1 MGVAR
6 RRSRAPCNTLSGT
19 STLSKAEMLL
29 SVYTYLNLMSNFI
42 DRLKLLFQTDKEFR
56 TALYNIMGFY
66 PHDVEIYRI
75 AFAHKSQ
82 EYKSKRSGDRPVN
95 NERLE
100 FLGDAVLETVVSD
113 IVYRRFKNKREGFL
127 TNTRSKIVSRESLG
141 RIAKEIGLERLI
153 QSHTYSRSHN
163 SFIAGNAFEAL
174 MGAIYLDRGFE
185 YAFRFIEKRIFEKQI
200 NLESVAQKEVN
211 FKSKLLEYCQKNR
224 LKINFNDKNEGE
236 KGKNPSFVTS
246 IIIEGLFTADGK
258 GYSKKEAHQNAAREA
273 LLRMR
278 REPNFEDSI
287 YRAKEGRTAME
298 ADPCFVLPIID
309 EIEADIAREK
319 EEGDKTAR
327 EQRNNESKSTENR
340 RAVNKNERKAKEN
353 TADNPENLNEGKT
366 GETVKAEEKKAQ
378 KNTKKGKTA
387 KAESPEDTASE
398 GKEEKPEKNQKQE
411 KSAKTEKPVKNE
423 RQEKKEKPAKPETRT
438 AAQATVAKDAVA
450 EEKTKEVVEKNENS
464 NNDRELMAAETT
476 EKAKETTQSD
486 ELPTAEP
493 TTETGGATE
502 TAEAM
507 QVTEETSDV
516 EADRKEDNTENE
528 SDNNAGTTTD
538 AAEALAYQSEAEEK
552 EESSEA
558 TEDEFQTGADH
569 TDNPAEES
577 ESPETASQL
586 PEDTATITDESIA
599 AEGIEEVPAVAD
611 ATEETGTTEA
621 DATEEKETA
630 PAEIQQPE
638 KDGKTTDTTTSQ
650 QKEAAVFARAAA
662 FMANAYA
669 DASRKP
675 AEDTATSSANATST
689 HEVET
694 DDVLPISMEP
704 DPNGIARPV
713 LKERPKVPVQ
723 EVEVMPMEIIFDD
736 FSAPLSEFT
745 SSQALHEAHT
755 PAEKTEEETDVI
767 EISFE
772 DEVQHNDAR
781 TDIIQEPSAT
791 HVEESGLPEVSTRKP
806 RRAHG
811 RKQNATAFTNT
822 DIILAETSHRA
833 EKARKK
839 VEEARKEKARKRAHK
854 ELKEATRGIFEETA
868 EGTPATETAG
878 NKRKATGKST
888 RTSSQQSATEQVGE
902 KESLA

>member
-1 MGVAR
+1 
-6 RRSRAPCNTLSGT
+6 
-19 STLSKAEMLL
+19 
-29 SVYTYLNLMSNFI
+29 MSNFI

-298 ADPCFVLPIID
+298 ADACFVLPIID

-353 TADNPENLNEGKT
+353 TADNPENTNEGKT
-366 GETVKAEEKKAQ
+366 GEIVKAEEKKAP

-398 GKEEKPEKNQKQE
+398 GKEEKPEKNQK
-411 KSAKTEKPVKNE
+411 
-423 RQEKKEKPAKPETRT
+423 
-438 AAQATVAKDAVA
+438 
-450 EEKTKEVVEKNENS
+450 
-464 NNDRELMAAETT
+464 
-476 EKAKETTQSD
+476 
-486 ELPTAEP
+486 
-493 TTETGGATE
+493 
-502 TAEAM
+502 
-507 QVTEETSDV
+507 
-516 EADRKEDNTENE
+516 RK
-528 SDNNAGTTTD
+528 
-538 AAEALAYQSEAEEK
+538 
-552 EESSEA
+552 
-558 TEDEFQTGADH
+558 
-569 TDNPAEES
+569 
-577 ESPETASQL
+577 
-586 PEDTATITDESIA
+586 
-599 AEGIEEVPAVAD
+599 
-611 ATEETGTTEA
+611 
-621 DATEEKETA
+621 
-630 PAEIQQPE
+630 
-638 KDGKTTDTTTSQ
+638 
-650 QKEAAVFARAAA
+650 
-662 FMANAYA
+662 
-669 DASRKP
+669 
-675 AEDTATSSANATST
+675 
-689 HEVET
+689 
-694 DDVLPISMEP
+694 
-704 DPNGIARPV
+704 
-713 LKERPKVPVQ
+713 
-723 EVEVMPMEIIFDD
+723 
-736 FSAPLSEFT
+736 
-745 SSQALHEAHT
+745 
-755 PAEKTEEETDVI
+755 
-767 EISFE
+767 
-772 DEVQHNDAR
+772 
-781 TDIIQEPSAT
+781 
-791 HVEESGLPEVSTRKP
+791 
-806 RRAHG
+806 
-811 RKQNATAFTNT
+811 
-822 DIILAETSHRA
+822 ILR
-833 EKARKK
+833 
-839 VEEARKEKARKRAHK
+839 
-854 ELKEATRGIFEETA
+854 
-868 EGTPATETAG
+868 
-878 NKRKATGKST
+878 
-888 RTSSQQSATEQVGE
+888 
-902 KESLA
+902 

>member
-1 MGVAR
+1 
-6 RRSRAPCNTLSGT
+6 
-19 STLSKAEMLL
+19 MLL

-185 YAFRFIEKRIFEKQI
+185 YAFRFIEKRIFGKQL

-224 LKINFNDKNEGE
+224 LKIVFNDKNEGE

-258 GYSKKEAHQNAAREA
+258 GYSKKEAHQSAAREA

-287 YRAKEGRTAME
+287 YRSKEQRTAME

-319 EEGDKTAR
+319 EEGERTAR
-327 EQRNNESKSTENR
+327 EQRNTEGKNDSKNAENR
-340 RAVNKNERKAKEN
+340 RTAKKTERKVKEN
-353 TADNPENLNEGKT
+353 TADSAENTKEENA

-387 KAESPEDTASE
+387 KAENPESAASE
-398 GKEEKPEKNQKQE
+398 NTEEKPEKNQKP
-411 KSAKTEKPVKNE
+411 AKAVIAEKPAKNE
-423 RQEKKEKPAKPETRT
+423 RQEKKEKPAKPSKRQ
-438 AAQATVAKDAVA
+438 AAQAAVA
-450 EEKTKEVVEKNENS
+450 AE
-464 NNDRELMAAETT
+464 AASEANTEADT
-476 EKAKETTQSD
+476 EKD
-486 ELPTAEP
+486 ENVHTENEQL
-493 TTETGGATE
+493 TTETTAKENSEGAAQPSELPAAEPVKETDLATE
-502 TAEAM
+502 TAEIA
-507 QVTEETSDV
+507 QVTEETPNFDTDRTEDSTEENTKE
-516 EADRKEDNTENE
+516 EAGNNAETTADSTETAEQQPEVAAAEEASKDTEEDAQTE
-528 SDNNAGTTTD
+528 SDDTD
-538 AAEALAYQSEAEEK
+538 I
-552 EESSEA
+552 
-558 TEDEFQTGADH
+558 
-569 TDNPAEES
+569 PAEEPVNS
-577 ESPETASQL
+577 ETTSL
-586 PEDTATITDESIA
+586 PSEDTANNSDESITV
-599 AEGIEEVPAVAD
+599 EETEEVPAPAED
-611 ATEETGTTEA
+611 TEKAGTTKEA
-621 DATEEKETA
+621 VDTAADVTEEKEA
-630 PAEIQQPE
+630 EPAETPQDE
-638 KDGKTTDTTTSQ
+638 KATDTTASQ

-662 FMANAYA
+662 FMASAYA
-669 DASRKP
+669 DASRKS
-675 AEDTATSSANATST
+675 AENAGTSTANATAS
-689 HEVET
+689 HEAET
-694 DDVLPISMEP
+694 DDVLPISMKP

-713 LKERPKVPVQ
+713 LKERPKAAEP

-745 SSQALHEAHT
+745 SSNATLPKEA
-755 PAEKTEEETDVI
+755 PAVKTEKENDII
-767 EISFE
+767 EIGFV
-772 DEVQHNDAR
+772 DEVQPNDAIAD
-781 TDIIQEPSAT
+781 TIEEPSAT
-791 HVEESGLPEVSTRKP
+791 NAEEPELQEAPQRKP

-854 ELKEATRGIFEETA
+854 DLKEATRSILMDTPVEPFAGETVEEKPKDGGKPTWKNRRQPA
-868 EGTPATETAG
+868 ERQGDDGE
-878 NKRKATGKST
+878 
-888 RTSSQQSATEQVGE
+888 SQA
-902 KESLA
+902 

>member
-1 MGVAR
+1 
-6 RRSRAPCNTLSGT
+6 
-19 STLSKAEMLL
+19 MLL

-224 LKINFNDKNEGE
+224 LKIVFNDKNEGE

-258 GYSKKEAHQNAAREA
+258 GYSKKEAHQSAAREA

-278 REPNFEDSI
+278 REPNLEDSI
-287 YRAKEGRTAME
+287 YRSKEQRTAME

-319 EEGDKTAR
+319 EEGERTAR
-327 EQRNNESKSTENR
+327 EQRNTEGKNDSKNAENR
-340 RAVNKNERKAKEN
+340 RTAKKTERKAKEN
-353 TADNPENLNEGKT
+353 TADSAENTKEENA

-398 GKEEKPEKNQKQE
+398 GKEEKPEKIQEQE

-450 EEKTKEVVEKNENS
+450 EEKTKEVVEKDENS
-464 NNDRELMAAETT
+464 NNDREPMAAETT

-486 ELPTAEP
+486 ELPSAEP
-493 TTETGGATE
+493 ATETGGATE

-528 SDNNAGTTTD
+528 SDNNAGTPTD
-538 AAEALAYQSEAEEK
+538 AAEALAYQSKAEEK
-552 EESSEA
+552 EEPSED

-569 TDNPAEES
+569 TDTPDEES

-599 AEGIEEVPAVAD
+599 AEGREEVPAVAD

-630 PAEIQQPE
+630 PAEIQQQE
-638 KDGKTTDTTTSQ
+638 KEGKTTDTTTSQ

-723 EVEVMPMEIIFDD
+723 EVEVMPMEIIFND

-745 SSQALHEAHT
+745 SSKALHETHT
-755 PAEKTEEETDVI
+755 LTEKTEEETDVI

-772 DEVQHNDAR
+772 DEVQHNDAS

-791 HVEESGLPEVSTRKP
+791 HVEESGLPEVSPRKP

-878 NKRKATGKST
+878 NKQKATGKST